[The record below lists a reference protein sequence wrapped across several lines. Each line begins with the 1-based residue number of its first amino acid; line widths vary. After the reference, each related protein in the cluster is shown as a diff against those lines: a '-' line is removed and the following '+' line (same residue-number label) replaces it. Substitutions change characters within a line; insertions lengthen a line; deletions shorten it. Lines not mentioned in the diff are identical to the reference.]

1 MVSPQNQ
8 NPIVAIENIVL
19 PSDFS
24 VEVASKN
31 VRTIRMFEDD
41 QQMKLTSEYLKY
53 IQQSR
58 VLPNSTNKDKWTV
71 DVCVS
76 KPRKMKVFIKKS
88 RNLSSNFTKAYRSNR
103 VLTPLTDIIKQHA
116 PSNAKAKPPNNG
128 GKKTRNPRVAR
139 DADKLTALGNRMRT
153 NKELIT
159 LNNKLTKDNDMI
171 YQVTVKFKM
180 LHVDKKKKKMWYW
193 VTFRTT
199 FTAPVLRAFQEF
211 STSVVEQ
218 EVVYTFFDEDEDF
231 EDVKDPYAPIT
242 RFLEFIDHHVEQKS
256 KTNTQTKHHLMRKKH
271 TPNADHR
278 QLLSEFVEQ
287 LDKFQYINS
296 HNLME
301 IRLTSDVPFVDT
313 DESTSPGLAD
323 SVVALG
329 GEFTSTYIDSEFFE
343 GSLLKMDDSQIV
355 RTDSEY
361 PKDFEKFTAS
371 KYRPNSCLATC
382 ALHHMYHTT
391 GKNFGKVKWWK
402 DKSMKTY
409 PPPTYD
415 TISKLCGIPFG
426 DDGSLRLSLNQFK
439 PFLEKYSMRCFAI
452 TPRATLVFKHLP
464 SFDNMTKPLGLT
476 GLKLIIS
483 HNHVNL
489 IPTTLATKFAKF
501 IDSDPVKSDSP
512 KTLVHEYYQVATA
525 KPNAS
530 SSFARFPIRRN
541 FDPPLGVS
549 IDRNITNI
557 EADAQKMVDVLMK
570 MVWNQQNA
578 KVKSKQFKQVRATY
592 HYCGDFVRIAYELKN
607 KHNLVVN
614 QLRLSGRHSDEVKA
628 FSVVYKAHY
637 IDARLVIGKIMEIQ
651 VLESDVDVVSQ
662 TLTHEGF
669 DSYNAEYQLFY
680 TKLYNKANMSTYSKS
695 LSHEL
700 RTYTCAPPSFGKGF
714 GMEDLCIGGIDK
726 NKAYASNML
735 EMDRV
740 PIFSPFSEMERF
752 DHPLYMN
759 KDNAY
764 KLSDFAIYKVQ
775 TETLDETD
783 IARYLIFD
791 KKIVLYYGKYL
802 RQVLQLLPVVKF
814 KITAFIE
821 PYKTN
826 TIDWSGDL
834 KRLYANERLTNDQ
847 KKLIPNTLLGCLD
860 KYQSEEFIADCFFSR
875 TEANNMFNANE
886 GISRVKVRSNLADV
900 TWDECEAQVED
911 ELMGEMDNLA
921 HDCVYDEFGHQMT
934 SPYSNRKW
942 ELTNNRYQRKKPTL
956 HVNVYSK
963 STSTFDQGF
972 LPISLMKYNHNR
984 IAVLKMW
991 LRIIDSGTLIP
1002 IAVKTDCVFVADSNF
1017 ENYRWLSERMNL
1029 PPNTDYDKI
1038 LNAEQEQK
1046 DEQERVETASRKAF
1060 NEQMS
1065 PPLTNAEKE
1074 KMYPWL
1080 LNAS

>member
-1 MVSPQNQ
+1 MVSPQ
-8 NPIVAIENIVL
+8 NPIVAIENLVL

-24 VEVASKN
+24 VEVTNK
-31 VRTIRMFEDD
+31 VRTIPMFEDD

-76 KPRKMKVFIKKS
+76 KPRKMKVFLKKS
-88 RNLSSNFTKAYRSNR
+88 RKLSSNFTKAYRSNR
-103 VLTPLTDIIKQHA
+103 VLTPMIDVMKQHA
-116 PSNAKAKPPNNG
+116 PPTLKGKPKG
-128 GKKTRNPRVAR
+128 KTRNPKVVR
-139 DADKLTALGNRMRT
+139 DAAKLTALENRMRT
-153 NKELIT
+153 NKELLT
-159 LNNKLTKDNDMI
+159 LHNKLTKDNDKI
-171 YQVTVKFKM
+171 YQVEVKFKTW
-180 LHVDKKKKKMWYW
+180 HHDKEVKDRENW
-193 VTFRTT
+193 TFYRST
-199 FTAPVLRAFQEF
+199 FTAPVLRAFSEF

-218 EVVYTFFDEDEDF
+218 EIVYTFFDEDEDF
-231 EDVKDPYAPIT
+231 DNVKAPYAPII
-242 RFLEFIDHHVEQKS
+242 RFLEFIDHAEQKS
-256 KTNTQTKHHLMRKKH
+256 NTKTKHHLMRKKH

-278 QLLSEFVEQ
+278 MTLTGFVEEV
-287 LDKFQYINS
+287 DKKMYVDS

-313 DESTSPGLAD
+313 DESISPGGLAD

-329 GEFTSTYIDSEFFE
+329 GEFTSTYIDSDFFE

-355 RTDSEY
+355 RADSEY
-361 PKDFEKFTAS
+361 PKEFEKFTGMP
-371 KYRPNSCLATC
+371 YRPNSCLASC
-382 ALHHMYHTT
+382 ALHHMYLTS
-391 GKNFGKVKWWK
+391 GINFGKVKWWK

-415 TISKLCGIPFG
+415 TVSKLCGIPFG

-464 SFDNMTKPLGLT
+464 SLDNMTKPLGVT

-489 IPTTLATKFAKF
+489 IPATLATKFAKF

-512 KTLVHEYYQVATA
+512 KTLVHEYYQVPAA
-525 KPNAS
+525 KPKAS
-530 SSFARFPIRRN
+530 SFTRFPIRRN

-549 IDRNITNI
+549 IDRNFTSI
-557 EADAQKMVDVLMK
+557 EEDAQKMVDELMK
-570 MVWNQQNA
+570 MVWAEQNT
-578 KVKSKQFKQVRATY
+578 KVKSKQVKQVRATY
-592 HYCGDFVRIAYELKN
+592 HYCGDFVRIAYELKL

-614 QLRLSGRHSDEVKA
+614 QLRLSGHHSDEVKA
-628 FSVVYKAHY
+628 FSVVYKAHK
-637 IDARLVIGKIMEIQ
+637 IDARLVIGNMMESQ
-651 VLESDVDVVSQ
+651 VLESDADVVSQ
-662 TLTHEGF
+662 AVQTHEGF
-669 DSYNAEYQLFY
+669 ESYNTEYQLFY
-680 TKLYNKANMSTYSKS
+680 NKLYTKGNMSTYSDS

-700 RTYTCAPPSFGKGF
+700 RTYRCAPPSFG
-714 GMEDLCIGGIDK
+714 MNAEDMCIGGIDK

-735 EMDRV
+735 EMNRV
-740 PIFSPFSEMERF
+740 PIFSPFSEMESF
-752 DHPLYMN
+752 DRPLYMN
-759 KDNAY
+759 KGNAY

-775 TETLDETD
+775 TERLDEDD

-802 RQVLQLLPVVKF
+802 KEVIAMLPAVKF
-814 KITAFIE
+814 KITASIE

-834 KRLYANERLTNDQ
+834 KRLYSNERLTNDQ

-860 KYQSEEFIADCFFSR
+860 KFQSQEFTADCFFSR

-900 TWDECEAQVED
+900 TWEECVAQVAE
-911 ELMGEMDNLA
+911 ELLGEMDQHD
-921 HDCVYDEFGHQMT
+921 HDCHDEFGHQLR
-934 SPYSNRKW
+934 SEYDRRRW
-942 ELTNNRYQRKKPTL
+942 ELTNNHYQSKKPTL

-963 STSTFDQGF
+963 SSSTFDQGF

-984 IAVLKMW
+984 LAVLKMW

-1002 IAVKTDCVFVADSNF
+1002 IAVKTDCVFVAESNF
-1017 ENYRWLSERMNL
+1017 ENYRWLSQRMSL
-1029 PPNTDYDKI
+1029 PLNTEFDKI
-1038 LNAEQEQK
+1038 IRTEKEK
-1046 DEQERVETASRKAF
+1046 EDEQDRVEAAARKAF

-1074 KMYPWL
+1074 KAFPWL
-1080 LNAS
+1080 LPTA